1 MRSKTILVGAN
12 VAIIAMVLSLL
23 ALASPA
29 FAADTTTPTAPNQN
43 ALKSYQK
50 CMKVHG
56 VKLKLPT
63 NRGGSPGNGN
73 AAPAGG
79 FTPPTGGSA
88 PSGAFPGGGLGGGK
102 PKGVSTKEYNS
113 AQKACADKLPSFGA
127 GGPNG
132 QNSQDFQA
140 YLSCL
145 SDHGVKVPTNG
156 GLRNLDPNDT
166 TFQDANKTC
175 GALLPQGVTPGA
187 NPNGSNST

>member
-1 MRSKTILVGAN
+1 MAGQ
-12 VAIIAMVLSLL
+12 
-23 ALASPA
+23 A
-29 FAADTTTPTAPNQN
+29 FAADTTTPSAPNGN

-56 VKLKLPT
+56 VKVKLPKIP
-63 NRGGSPGNGN
+63 GGALGNGN
-73 AAPAGG
+73 GAPAGG
-79 FTPPTGGSA
+79 VTPPTGGSV
-88 PSGAFPGGGLGGGK
+88 PSGSGPGGSFPGGGLGGK
-102 PKGVSTKEYNS
+102 PKGVSTKEYNT

-156 GLRNLDPNDT
+156 GLRNLDPNDA
-166 TFQDANKTC
+166 TFKEANKTC
-175 GALLPQGVTPGA
+175 GALLPQGVTPGS
-187 NPNGSNST
+187 NSNGSTST